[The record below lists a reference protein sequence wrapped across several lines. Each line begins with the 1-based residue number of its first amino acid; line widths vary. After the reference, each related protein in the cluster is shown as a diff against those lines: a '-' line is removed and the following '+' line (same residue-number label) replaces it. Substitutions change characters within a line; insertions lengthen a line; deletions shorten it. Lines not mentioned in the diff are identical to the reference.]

1 MHHCRNYSC
10 RRWLPR
16 NGRVDQYCLR
26 KPLTSLAICFASLV
40 VSCLTLSS
48 PVHAASTDP
57 LLAQQWG
64 IFAIGADRA
73 WATTTGQGVI
83 VAVIDSGSGPHP
95 DLAENLLTG
104 HSFFGSVESQDG
116 TDIDAGGHGSHV
128 AGIIAA
134 AANNGIGGSGVAPR
148 AKILPIQVLDQA
160 GQGDARDVAAGVRY
174 AADNGAKVINLS
186 LGGTTESSSLTQAI
200 SYANDKGVLV
210 VAAAGNGGALDRP
223 KWPASL
229 DLTLAVTAVDQSN
242 SATPFD
248 QRGDY
253 IDIAAPGSN
262 IVSTAKGDYV
272 SLSGTSMAAGFVA
285 GAAALLFAAEPRITN
300 TQVRDILLRT
310 ASDIGEPGRD
320 LTFGVG
326 LINLVAALAELQRM
340 FPPIAAPQIAAV
352 GHVGE
357 SLVVNLASISEVSSV
372 KWFRCDA
379 IGVAVTEIPA
389 DCIAITNATKR
400 SYLTTQTDARHTIRV
415 GITYTRAGTKQFV
428 VSDAVGP
435 FFPIWQ
441 TANTVKPASTTELK
455 KLFNTSSSGS
465 RTYKVVAGTCRVSG
479 ARLIAPSAPSMCR
492 VRMTVAAR
500 SPFPKLTIAG
510 DITVL

>member
-1 MHHCRNYSC
+1 M
-10 RRWLPR
+10 
-16 NGRVDQYCLR
+16 R
-26 KPLTSLAICFASLV
+26 KPLTSLAISFASLV

-57 LLAQQWG
+57 LLSQQWG

-83 VAVIDSGSGPHP
+83 VAVVDSGSGPHP

-116 TDIDAGGHGSHV
+116 TDIDGSGHGSHV

-134 AANNGIGGSGVAPR
+134 VANNGIGGSGVAPR
-148 AKILPIQVLDQA
+148 AKVLPIQVLDQA

-186 LGGTTESSSLTQAI
+186 LGGAAESSSLSQAI
-200 SYANDKGVLV
+200 AYANDKGALV
-210 VAAAGNGGALDRP
+210 VAAAGNGGASDKP

-242 SATPFD
+242 NATSFD

-253 IDIAAPGSN
+253 IDIAAPGAN
-262 IVSTAKGDYV
+262 VVSTAKGDYV
-272 SLSGTSMAAGFVA
+272 TLSGTSMAAGFVA
-285 GAAALLFAAEPRITN
+285 GAAALLFAAEPRVTN
-300 TQVRDILLRT
+300 AQVRDILLRT
-310 ASDIGEPGRD
+310 ATDIGDPGRD
-320 LTFGVG
+320 VTFGVG
-326 LINLVAALAELQRM
+326 LINMVAALAELQRM
-340 FPPIAAPQIAAV
+340 YPPIAAPQIAAV

-357 SLVVNLASISEVSSV
+357 TLVANLALISDVNSV
-372 KWFRCDA
+372 KWFRCDSTGLAA
-379 IGVAVTEIPA
+379 IEIPA
-389 DCIAITNATKR
+389 DCIAIAKATKR
-400 SYLTTQTDARHTIRV
+400 QYLTTQTDARHTIRV
-415 GITYTRAGTKQFV
+415 GITFTRDGAKQFV
-428 VSDAVGP
+428 ISDAVGP

-441 TANTVKPASTTELK
+441 ITNTVKPASTTALT

-465 RTYKVVAGTCRVSG
+465 RTYKVVSGTCRINGVKM
-479 ARLIAPSAPSMCR
+479 IAPTSPSMCR

-500 SPFPKLTIAG
+500 SPFPKLTVVG

>member
-1 MHHCRNYSC
+1 MHHRRNYSC

-26 KPLTSLAICFASLV
+26 KPLTSLAICFAALV
-40 VSCLTLSS
+40 ASCLTLSS
-48 PVHAASTDP
+48 PVHAASNDP

-83 VAVIDSGSGPHP
+83 VAVVDSGSGPHP

-104 HSFFGSVESQDG
+104 HSFFGTVESQDG
-116 TDIDAGGHGSHV
+116 TDIDASGHGSHV

-134 AANNGIGGSGVAPR
+134 AANNGFGGSGVAPR

-200 SYANDKGVLV
+200 QYATDKGALV
-210 VAAAGNGGALDRP
+210 VAAAGNGGALDKP

-229 DLTLAVTAVDQSN
+229 DLTIAVTAVDQSN

-253 IDIAAPGSN
+253 IDIAAPGTN

-272 SLSGTSMAAGFVA
+272 SLSGTSMAAGFIA
-285 GAAALLFAAEPRITN
+285 GAAALLFAAEPRISN
-300 TQVRDILLRT
+300 AQVRDILLRT
-310 ASDIGEPGRD
+310 ATDIGEPGRD
-320 LTFGVG
+320 FTFGVG
-326 LINLVAALAELQRM
+326 LINMVAALAELQRM
-340 FPPIAAPQIAAV
+340 FPPIVAPQIAAI

-357 SLVVNLASISEVSSV
+357 TLVANLDSIPEVSNV
-372 KWFRCDA
+372 QWFRCDA
-379 IGVAVTEIPA
+379 VGIAFSEIPA
-389 DCIAITNATKR
+389 DCNAIAKSTKR
-400 SYLTTQTDARHTIRV
+400 SYLTTQADARHTIRV

-441 TANTVKPASTTELK
+441 VANTVKPASTTELK
-455 KLFNTSSSGS
+455 KLFSSSSSGS

-479 ARLIAPSAPSMCR
+479 AKLIAPSSPSICR
-492 VRMTVAAR
+492 VRMSVAAR
-500 SPFPKLTIAG
+500 SPFPKLTLAG

>member
-1 MHHCRNYSC
+1 M
-10 RRWLPR
+10 
-16 NGRVDQYCLR
+16 R
-26 KPLTSLAICFASLV
+26 KPLTSLAICFSSLV

-48 PVHAASTDP
+48 PVYAASTDP
-57 LLAQQWG
+57 LLSQQWG

-83 VAVIDSGSGPHP
+83 VAVVDSGSGPHP

-116 TDIDAGGHGSHV
+116 TDIDASGHGSHV

-134 AANNGIGGSGVAPR
+134 AANNGIGGSGIAPR

-262 IVSTAKGDYV
+262 IVSTAKGNYA

-310 ASDIGEPGRD
+310 ATDIGEPGRD

-326 LINLVAALAELQRM
+326 LINMVAALAELQRM

-357 SLVVNLASISEVSSV
+357 SLVANLASISEVSSV

-379 IGVAVTEIPA
+379 VGVAVTEIPA
-389 DCIAITNATKR
+389 DCIAIKNATKR
-400 SYLTTQTDARHTIRV
+400 SYLTTQIDARHTIRV

-441 TANTVKPASTTELK
+441 TANKVKPASTTELK

-479 ARLIAPSAPSMCR
+479 AKLIAPSAPSMCR
-492 VRMTVAAR
+492 LRMTVTAR